1 MQRYYAQSL
10 RRSPAMP
17 LSGAPLSLVPVQMP
31 VAPRAMLVLP
41 PPLVDS
47 CPADKS
53 SRSSTWT
60 SYQGSAKTFSS
71 ELERGERIKPE
82 RANRRNAVQKMQWRS
97 SRWVTGFAA
106 GEYLGGPEDA
116 DLDHRISS
124 MTIADVSPRFAVK
137 RILLLYENQQYRE
150 AANFINRLSHGTF
163 KVIVNDLPID
173 LFVESMP
180 ASLSILEA
188 LYAKVFLSDGLDFSL
203 KLLRPDAVVMQ
214 MVRLFAGSDA
224 NNSWQLC
231 GPFVTSCKKL
241 LKVIVLSEPKIR
253 KMLQARRRALDK
265 AIEGL
270 GQHGLVGTSDETLMN
285 LHDALKV
292 EFSRVVE
299 AYKGAMQK
307 LEDLS
312 LAGQSAPAQRGIG
325 RGPAPVQASHQ
336 RQLSL
341 RQPEIQER
349 LIKNKTLL
357 NVVEPTM
364 GNHSL
369 DILLGI
375 LQRRIECDKDALF
388 QFTQLKKE
396 VRSGVTANDIVAPVL
411 MRFSHGCDQV
421 LELMKEVT
429 EDDEDSSDISGYHSD
444 SDSAIMMSGNSP
456 YVSKR
461 ARYNF
466 LTRSVRS
473 SSKCSRL
480 SVLGGALGPLGPKLS
495 TSSGVSSGLSSGGSV
510 PDSNECAE
518 CNAKG
523 VGSGSSSEEAASSS
537 PTPPAPS
544 SSGPQRLRHLK
555 HKKEL
560 LKANSV
566 PGLRAEVDTLRSELA
581 LAKTRL
587 TAAEESENRPSAA
600 PAAGECELG
609 ADRLV
614 ACYANLYSQARV
626 DTLDALDALPALRDA
641 TELKSKILFS
651 VVVLAF
657 RSAQSLLALKKEHIR
672 RILHLPTPAADQSD
686 AAPATTAAQELEQH
700 VSTYLRRT
708 VDSFDLTKSIDEV
721 CSQIWATLY
730 DYPSLKTCGGLLQ
743 YVRDS
748 VRLAWALV
756 NQTPTYV
763 LEYEQRLFRRDVHV
777 RFHSSD
783 PDSEAIRTY
792 LWPALLEG
800 AGGPCV
806 HKAVVL
812 T

>member
-1 MQRYYAQSL
+1 
-10 RRSPAMP
+10 
-17 LSGAPLSLVPVQMP
+17 
-31 VAPRAMLVLP
+31 MLVLP

-60 SYQGSAKTFSS
+60 SYQGSALGSSKTFSS

-106 GEYLGGPEDA
+106 GDYLAGPDA

-137 RILLLYENQQYRE
+137 RILLLYENQQHRE

-203 KLLRPDAVVMQ
+203 KLLRPEAVVMQ
-214 MVRLFAGSDA
+214 MVRLFAGGDA

-253 KMLQARRRALDK
+253 KVLQARRRALDK

-299 AYKGAMQK
+299 TYKGAMQK
-307 LEDLS
+307 LEELS
-312 LAGQSAPAQRGIG
+312 LAGQAAGTGIN

-388 QFTQLKKE
+388 QFTTLKKE
-396 VRSGVTANDIVAPVL
+396 ARSGVTANDIVAPVL

-480 SVLGGALGPLGPKLS
+480 SVLGGALGALGPLGPKLS

-510 PDSNECAE
+510 PDSGPECAE
-518 CNAKG
+518 CSGRGGSAS
-523 VGSGSSSEEAASSS
+523 SGSSSEEAASSS
-537 PTPPAPS
+537 SPTPTVTQAS
-544 SSGPQRLRHLK
+544 SSASAGPQRLRHLK

-581 LAKTRL
+581 VAKTRL
-587 TAAEESENRPSAA
+587 TAAEDQSPSLAVLQRQA
-600 PAAGECELG
+600 DGALG

-657 RSAQSLLALKKEHIR
+657 RSAQSLLALKKDHVR
-672 RILHLPTPAADQSD
+672 RILHLPSAAHGQDHPGDGS
-686 AAPATTAAQELEQH
+686 AAAAALEQH
-700 VSTYLRRT
+700 VSAYLRRT
-708 VDSFDLTKSIDEV
+708 VDTFDLTKSIDEV

-730 DYPSLKTCGGLLQ
+730 DYPSLKTCTGLLQ

-756 NQTPTYV
+756 NQNPTYV
-763 LEYEQRLFRRDVHV
+763 LEYEQRHFRRDVHV
-777 RFHSSD
+777 RFHSSN
-783 PDSEAIRTY
+783 PDSDAIRTY

-800 AGGPCV
+800 AAGPCV

>member
-1 MQRYYAQSL
+1 MTLLGPMTRASSKPLTLPAPCRALAGPAGPAPRMQRYYAAPGMSL
-10 RRSPAMP
+10 RRPPMVARAQLVAAPAAP
-17 LSGAPLSLVPVQMP
+17 GAA
-31 VAPRAMLVLP
+31 APGPHALLVLPP

-60 SYQGSAKTFSS
+60 SYGASSALGSAIGSSKTFSS

-106 GEYLGGPEDA
+106 GEYLGEYPAGPGQHQDA
-116 DLDHRISS
+116 ELDHRISS

-137 RILLLYENQQYRE
+137 RILLLYENQQHRE

-203 KLLRPDAVVMQ
+203 KLLRPEAVVMQ

-299 AYKGAMQK
+299 TYKGAMQK

-312 LAGQSAPAQRGIG
+312 LAGQNAATGIN

-396 VRSGVTANDIVAPVL
+396 ARSGVSANDIVAPVL
-411 MRFSHGCDQV
+411 MRFSHGCDQ
-421 LELMKEVT
+421 
-429 EDDEDSSDISGYHSD
+429 
-444 SDSAIMMSGNSP
+444 
-456 YVSKR
+456 
-461 ARYNF
+461 
-466 LTRSVRS
+466 
-473 SSKCSRL
+473 
-480 SVLGGALGPLGPKLS
+480 
-495 TSSGVSSGLSSGGSV
+495 
-510 PDSNECAE
+510 
-518 CNAKG
+518 
-523 VGSGSSSEEAASSS
+523 
-537 PTPPAPS
+537 
-544 SSGPQRLRHLK
+544 
-555 HKKEL
+555 
-560 LKANSV
+560 
-566 PGLRAEVDTLRSELA
+566 
-581 LAKTRL
+581 
-587 TAAEESENRPSAA
+587 
-600 PAAGECELG
+600 
-609 ADRLV
+609 
-614 ACYANLYSQARV
+614 
-626 DTLDALDALPALRDA
+626 
-641 TELKSKILFS
+641 
-651 VVVLAF
+651 
-657 RSAQSLLALKKEHIR
+657 
-672 RILHLPTPAADQSD
+672 
-686 AAPATTAAQELEQH
+686 
-700 VSTYLRRT
+700 
-708 VDSFDLTKSIDEV
+708 
-721 CSQIWATLY
+721 
-730 DYPSLKTCGGLLQ
+730 
-743 YVRDS
+743 
-748 VRLAWALV
+748 
-756 NQTPTYV
+756 
-763 LEYEQRLFRRDVHV
+763 
-777 RFHSSD
+777 
-783 PDSEAIRTY
+783 
-792 LWPALLEG
+792 
-800 AGGPCV
+800 
-806 HKAVVL
+806 
-812 T
+812 

>member
-1 MQRYYAQSL
+1 
-10 RRSPAMP
+10 
-17 LSGAPLSLVPVQMP
+17 
-31 VAPRAMLVLP
+31 MLVLP

-60 SYQGSAKTFSS
+60 SYGAGSALGSAIGSSKTFSS

-106 GEYLGGPEDA
+106 GEYLGGGPHQDA
-116 DLDHRISS
+116 ELDHRISS

-137 RILLLYENQQYRE
+137 RILLLYENQQHRE

-203 KLLRPDAVVMQ
+203 KLLRPEAVVMQ

-299 AYKGAMQK
+299 TYKGAMQK

-312 LAGQSAPAQRGIG
+312 LAGQNAATGIN

-388 QFTQLKKE
+388 QFTTLKRE
-396 VRSGVTANDIVAPVL
+396 ARSGVTANDIVAPVL

-480 SVLGGALGPLGPKLS
+480 SVLGGALSGALGPLGPKLS

-510 PDSNECAE
+510 PDSSECVE
-518 CNAKG
+518 CTARG
-523 VGSGSSSEEAASSS
+523 GGASSGSGSASSSEEALSSSS
-537 PTPPAPS
+537 PTPPTAS
-544 SSGPQRLRHLK
+544 LAAGSHAPQRLRHLK
-555 HKKEL
+555 HKKDL
-560 LKANSV
+560 LKSNSV
-566 PGLRAEVDTLRSELA
+566 P
-581 LAKTRL
+581 
-587 TAAEESENRPSAA
+587 EETSRCCSAVA
-600 PAAGECELG
+600 GPAAG
-609 ADRLV
+609 
-614 ACYANLYSQARV
+614 
-626 DTLDALDALPALRDA
+626 RDA
-641 TELKSKILFS
+641 T
-651 VVVLAF
+651 
-657 RSAQSLLALKKEHIR
+657 
-672 RILHLPTPAADQSD
+672 
-686 AAPATTAAQELEQH
+686 
-700 VSTYLRRT
+700 
-708 VDSFDLTKSIDEV
+708 
-721 CSQIWATLY
+721 
-730 DYPSLKTCGGLLQ
+730 
-743 YVRDS
+743 
-748 VRLAWALV
+748 
-756 NQTPTYV
+756 
-763 LEYEQRLFRRDVHV
+763 RRDQ
-777 RFHSSD
+777 
-783 PDSEAIRTY
+783 
-792 LWPALLEG
+792 
-800 AGGPCV
+800 
-806 HKAVVL
+806 
-812 T
+812 

>member
-1 MQRYYAQSL
+1 
-10 RRSPAMP
+10 
-17 LSGAPLSLVPVQMP
+17 
-31 VAPRAMLVLP
+31 MLVLP

-60 SYQGSAKTFSS
+60 SYGAGSALGSAIGSSKTFSS

-106 GEYLGGPEDA
+106 GEYLGGGPHQDA
-116 DLDHRISS
+116 ELDHRISS

-137 RILLLYENQQYRE
+137 RILLLYENQQHRE

-163 KVIVNDLPID
+163 KVDGTGGPDPRLAPPGGPGGPNRYREEEGPLQDTHTKPLEFFKRHIKKIRARGVIVNDLPID

-203 KLLRPDAVVMQ
+203 KLLRPEAVVMQ

-299 AYKGAMQK
+299 TYKGAMQK

-312 LAGQSAPAQRGIG
+312 LAGQNAATGIN

-388 QFTQLKKE
+388 QFTTLKRE
-396 VRSGVTANDIVAPVL
+396 ARSGVTANDIVAPVL

-421 LELMKEVT
+421 
-429 EDDEDSSDISGYHSD
+429 
-444 SDSAIMMSGNSP
+444 SAARRMAHPEGSCNVQLQYQAVLGRPTSP
-456 YVSKR
+456 SKR
-461 ARYNF
+461 TAEEVRVRLSGAHCQLWRRTDGGHHHFGAAASLRIAVQRANGRAAGAENK
-466 LTRSVRS
+466 TATAIPASVRRRRRDPLAALLLLS
-473 SSKCSRL
+473 PAARRRSPARL
-480 SVLGGALGPLGPKLS
+480 LP
-495 TSSGVSSGLSSGGSV
+495 GVSGARPASLDHRRPARPAPRSCTAGARPVDRNASS
-510 PDSNECAE
+510 PPP
-518 CNAKG
+518 
-523 VGSGSSSEEAASSS
+523 AASSTRNILRN
-537 PTPPAPS
+537 PRPPPCPAC
-544 SSGPQRLRHLK
+544 
-555 HKKEL
+555 
-560 LKANSV
+560 
-566 PGLRAEVDTLRSELA
+566 PG
-581 LAKTRL
+581 
-587 TAAEESENRPSAA
+587 
-600 PAAGECELG
+600 
-609 ADRLV
+609 
-614 ACYANLYSQARV
+614 AR
-626 DTLDALDALPALRDA
+626 T
-641 TELKSKILFS
+641 
-651 VVVLAF
+651 
-657 RSAQSLLALKKEHIR
+657 
-672 RILHLPTPAADQSD
+672 
-686 AAPATTAAQELEQH
+686 
-700 VSTYLRRT
+700 
-708 VDSFDLTKSIDEV
+708 
-721 CSQIWATLY
+721 
-730 DYPSLKTCGGLLQ
+730 
-743 YVRDS
+743 
-748 VRLAWALV
+748 
-756 NQTPTYV
+756 
-763 LEYEQRLFRRDVHV
+763 
-777 RFHSSD
+777 
-783 PDSEAIRTY
+783 
-792 LWPALLEG
+792 
-800 AGGPCV
+800 
-806 HKAVVL
+806 
-812 T
+812 